1 VKADNRRFLGVLSDE
16 QWRILVGSTI
26 NKRPFLWN
34 GQLMQM
40 RSSRGRDGNDGTWR
54 EVEVTVAILPE
65 PNPTSALADVN

>member
-1 VKADNRRFLGVLSDE
+1 
-16 QWRILVGSTI
+16 VGSTI